1 VIIRTLIVDDE
12 PLARERI
19 RSLLK
24 QEADVEVVGEAADGQ
39 SAVKALRELRPDL
52 LFLDVQ
58 MPGCDGFGVLEKL
71 EPDQVPVTVLVT
83 AFDRYALQAFEVH
96 ALDYLLKPFDRRR
109 FQESLRRA
117 RDQLSQGPS
126 AEFGRRMLAL
136 CKDVS
141 AGESLY
147 VERLVVKSGGRVL
160 FVPIAEIDWIE
171 AAGNYIRLH
180 HGPAEHLIRET
191 MNSIESKLD
200 PKKFLRIHR
209 STMVNIDRVQ
219 ELQPSFHGDYVVI
232 LTTGAQLTLSR
243 GYRESIQDKLGTAF

>member
-1 VIIRTLIVDDE
+1 VKIRALIVDDE

-19 RSLLK
+19 RSLLR

-39 SAVKALRELRPDL
+39 SALQALRELRPDL

-58 MPGCDGFGVLEKL
+58 MPGFDGFRLLEKL
-71 EPDQVPVTVLVT
+71 DADQMPVTVLVT
-83 AFDRYALQAFEVH
+83 AFDRYALQAFEIH

-117 RDQLSQGPS
+117 RDQLRQAPS
-126 AEFGRRMLAL
+126 EEFGRRMLAL
-136 CKDVS
+136 YKDI
-141 AGESLY
+141 ANGTGRYL
-147 VERLVVKSGGRVL
+147 ERLVVKSAGRVL
-160 FVPIAEIDWIE
+160 FVPVSEIDWIE
-171 AAGNYIRLH
+171 AAGNYVRLH
-180 HGPAEHLIRET
+180 QGTNEHLIRDT
-191 MNSIESKLD
+191 MNGLESKLD

-232 LTTGAQLTLSR
+232 LSTGAQLTLSR
-243 GYRESIQDKLGTAF
+243 GYRESIQDRLGTAF

>member
-1 VIIRTLIVDDE
+1 VDDE

-19 RSLLK
+19 RCLLK
-24 QEADVEVVGEAADGQ
+24 QETDVEVVGEAADGQ
-39 SAVKALRELRPDL
+39 SAIQALRNLRPDL

-71 EPDQVPVTVLVT
+71 DADEVPVTVLVT

-117 RDQLSQGPS
+117 RDQLRQAPN

-136 CKDVS
+136 CQDV
-141 AGESLY
+141 ATGETIYL
-147 VERLVVKSGGRVL
+147 ERLIVKSGGRVL
-160 FVPIAEIDWIE
+160 FVPIAEIDWVE
-171 AAGNYIRLH
+171 AAGNYVRLH
-180 HGPAEHLIRET
+180 HGPNEHLIRET
-191 MNSIESKLD
+191 MNNLESKLD
-200 PKKFLRIHR
+200 PRKFLRIHR

-219 ELQPSFHGDYVVI
+219 ELQPSFHGDYVVV